1 MSSSRPRVRRPWSLR
16 SKLLAQ
22 LIGLLAVVCLLVVV
36 VTEFALDTFLVGKL
50 DEQLRGASDRARA
63 VAMGPPPELRPGE
76 PRPKG
81 PLVALDA
88 PGQGVETLTAVLRD
102 GEVVRA
108 QRLTGPEAERQLL
121 PNSSDAVLTD
131 LPADGRAYSRDLGDF
146 GSYRLSAMVM
156 GDGTVLVT
164 GLPLSQVDDTLL
176 NVGLIIGGVA
186 LGAVT
191 ITGLVG
197 AWTVRRT
204 LRPLDRLA
212 TTASK
217 VTELPLDKGEV
228 ALSVRVPEPDTDT
241 RTEVGKVGLA
251 LNQMLGHVSG
261 ALDARQRSESRVR
274 QFVAD
279 ASHELRTPLA
289 AIKGYAEL
297 VGRHGDAVPNDVRF
311 AFSRV
316 ESESAR
322 MTNLVEELL
331 LLARLDAGRAP
342 VREPVDLSR
351 LVADAV
357 ADAHVAGPGHRWV
370 LDAPAEPIT
379 VKGDAEQLHQVVA
392 NLLSNAR
399 AHTPS
404 GSRVEVVLARR
415 GDSAVLKVH
424 DDGPGI
430 PAPLLPEVFERFAR
444 GDTSRSR
451 SAGSTGLGLAIVA
464 AVVAAHHGEV
474 AVTSE
479 PGATEF
485 TLALPVSAA
494 GRAFA

>member
-1 MSSSRPRVRRPWSLR
+1 MSSNPRRRAWSLR
-16 SKLLAQ
+16 GKLVAQ
-22 LIGLLAVVCLLVVV
+22 LIGLLAVVCVLVGV
-36 VTEFALDTFLVGKL
+36 VTELALDAFLVDKL
-50 DEQLRGASDRARA
+50 DEQLRQASDRALA
-63 VAMGPPPELRPGE
+63 VSRGPDRPPPAGVPT
-76 PRPKG
+76 G
-81 PLVALDA
+81 PLASLEA
-88 PGQGVETLTAVLRD
+88 PGQGIDTLNAVLSGGD
-102 GEVVRA
+102 VVRA
-108 QRLTGPEAERQLL
+108 ERLSGPEAERELL
-121 PNSSDAVLTD
+121 PASSYDILTS
-131 LPADGRAYSRDLGDF
+131 LPVDGRAYSRDLGDF
-146 GSYRLSAMVM
+146 GAYRLSAVRTD
-156 GDGTVLVT
+156 DGHVLVT
-164 GLPLSQVDDTLL
+164 GLPLSQVDDTLWS
-176 NVGLIIGGVA
+176 VGLILGGVA

-191 ITGLVG
+191 ITGLAG

-212 TTASK
+212 ATAGR

-228 ALSVRVPEPDTDT
+228 ALPVRVPESDTDT

-251 LNQMLGHVSG
+251 LNQMLGHVAD

-274 QFVAD
+274 RFVAD

-297 VGRHGDAVPNDVRF
+297 VGRHGDAVPPDVRF

-331 LLARLDAGRAP
+331 LLARLDSGRAR
-342 VREPVDLSR
+342 VHEPVDLSR

-357 ADAHVAGPGHRWV
+357 PDAHVAGPGHRWV

-379 VKGDAEQLHQVVA
+379 VLGDAEQVHQVVA
-392 NLLSNAR
+392 NLLGNAR
-399 AHTPS
+399 AHTPA
-404 GSRVEVVLARR
+404 GTRVDVVLGER
-415 GDSAVLKVH
+415 GNEAVLRVR

-430 PAPLLPEVFERFAR
+430 PGDLLPEVFERFAR

-464 AVVAAHHGEV
+464 AVVAAHHGHV
-474 AVTSE
+474 GVTSE

-485 TLALPVSAA
+485 TVTLPVSAPGGA
-494 GRAFA
+494 VA